1 MPGVLAGIRYDDP
14 LVRYRG
20 EKLVEIVRKISRV
33 RNISVDTELGIDVFY
48 LFYLPFPIIA
58 PPKNDIQDQRI
69 QLRYMIAREIMG
81 NQEARKIR
89 FYTMAN
95 SGRSIVIGASF
106 LEHLLRELNPQTGGE
121 RDSGGESQDNQG
133 GDQGDNREGGEDS
146 RSTDLR
152 DAIRRALRRVEKEID
167 NISKLEQLS
176 TGTQAGSGS
185 ILEMIESSNDIIRL
199 ARNTDIEKLLESLS
213 FAEEM
218 TFRSRKKTMR
228 SPKGE
233 IIGLA
238 RGTQITRI
246 SRSEYALFK
255 EEKYSNVLLYKW
267 ATGKLILYEKVVR
280 QDYGPLYVLLDK
292 SGSMDGEKIRWAKAT
307 AIALF
312 MRARR
317 EGRPFL
323 IRFFDSAPYTLIKV
337 SRSSKPSETLR
348 LMEYLA
354 RIKSGGG
361 TDITRSIV
369 SACQDVAGLRM
380 KGLGEL
386 ILITDGEDRIAEN
399 MVRKHL
405 RENNLRLITVM
416 VMGENPDLRRIS
428 SKYFKV
434 ARLTNKEMLEV
445 LEL

>member
-1 MPGVLAGIRYDDP
+1 
-14 LVRYRG
+14 
-20 EKLVEIVRKISRV
+20 
-33 RNISVDTELGIDVFY
+33 
-48 LFYLPFPIIA
+48 
-58 PPKNDIQDQRI
+58 
-69 QLRYMIAREIMG
+69 
-81 NQEARKIR
+81 
-89 FYTMAN
+89 
-95 SGRSIVIGASF
+95 
-106 LEHLLRELNPQTGGE
+106 
-121 RDSGGESQDNQG
+121 
-133 GDQGDNREGGEDS
+133 
-146 RSTDLR
+146 
-152 DAIRRALRRVEKEID
+152 
-167 NISKLEQLS
+167 
-176 TGTQAGSGS
+176 
-185 ILEMIESSNDIIRL
+185 
-199 ARNTDIEKLLESLS
+199 
-213 FAEEM
+213 
-218 TFRSRKKTMR
+218 
-228 SPKGE
+228 
-233 IIGLA
+233 
-238 RGTQITRI
+238 
-246 SRSEYALFK
+246 
-255 EEKYSNVLLYKW
+255 
-267 ATGKLILYEKVVR
+267 VR